1 MSTINEDFE
10 LELRSLP
17 GVMSVGLNRNDIG
30 EVDQATL
37 LVRSAASHEIHT
49 AAQQIAR
56 FYYPDVSVTVE
67 TAQSAEAVSGA
78 RVALVGFRFHEVEGV
93 SQVTL
98 SYDGRIGV
106 GREGSGP
113 LIGGANAT
121 VMALRELGFS
131 IRFFVLSVMKV
142 DTAVGPAV
150 IVTLRSGADGKDAIG
165 IAPSE
170 RDVASSAR
178 ATLDALNRHLIDAAD
193 QQGSHPS

>member
-30 EVDQATL
+30 EVDEATL
-37 LVRSAASHEIHT
+37 LVRSTSSHDVES

-67 TAQSAEAVSGA
+67 TAQNAEAIRGA
-78 RVALVGFRFHEVEGV
+78 RVALTGFAFNEVDGV

-98 SYDGRIGV
+98 NYDGRIGV

-131 IRFFVLSVMKV
+131 IRFFVLSVTKV
-142 DTAVGPAV
+142 DTAIGPAI
-150 IVTLRSGADGKDAIG
+150 IVTLRSGADGEDAIG
-165 IAPSE
+165 IAPSD
-170 RDVASSAR
+170 RALDSSAR

-193 QQGSHPS
+193 QRGSLPS